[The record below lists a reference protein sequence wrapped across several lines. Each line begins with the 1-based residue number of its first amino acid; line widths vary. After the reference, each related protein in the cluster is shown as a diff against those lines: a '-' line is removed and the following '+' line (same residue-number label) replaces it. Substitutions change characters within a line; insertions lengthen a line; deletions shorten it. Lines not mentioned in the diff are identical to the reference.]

1 MASRRPRSRRFFVCW
16 GKERALGGYVRI
28 IIVAGG
34 STPSGEVWRRW
45 VREGDRM
52 IGADGGA
59 SHALARGLTLD
70 LVIGDM
76 DSLADGD
83 RALLQAEGCQF
94 VVHPRAKD
102 QTDLELALTYA
113 AGEGASE
120 IVVLGAFGGRLDHTL
135 ANVLL
140 LGLPQLEQVLVWL
153 VDDRGEMV
161 LAQSGRRVT
170 VEGHLGDLVSLL
182 PLAGDASGVTTTGLA
197 WELEGDSLCF
207 GSSRG
212 VSNEMTAPEAC
223 IEVEEGLVL
232 VVHGRSLKD

>member
-1 MASRRPRSRRFFVCW
+1 
-16 GKERALGGYVRI
+16 VRT

-34 STPSGEVWRRW
+34 SPPSGEVWRRRL
-45 VREGDRM
+45 REGDRI

-59 SHALARGLTLD
+59 SHALARGLTPD

-83 RALLQAEGCQF
+83 RALLEAKGCQF

-102 QTDLELALTYA
+102 ETDLELALTYA
-113 AGEGASE
+113 AAKGAPE

-135 ANVLL
+135 ANILL
-140 LGLPQLEQVLVWL
+140 LALPQLDQVPVWL
-153 VDDRGEMV
+153 VDDWEEIV

-170 VEGHLGDLVSLL
+170 VEGQIGDLVSLL

-197 WELEGDSLCF
+197 WELEGDRLCF

-212 VSNEMTAPEAC
+212 VSNEMTAPEAG

-232 VVHGRSLKD
+232 VVHSRSLED

>member
-1 MASRRPRSRRFFVCW
+1 LLFG
-16 GKERALGGYVRI
+16 GKVRIAGGYVRT

-34 STPSGEVWRRW
+34 SPPSGEVWRRW
-45 VREGDRM
+45 VREGDRI

-59 SHALARGLTLD
+59 SHALAWGLTPD

-76 DSLADGD
+76 DSLAGGD

-113 AGEGASE
+113 PGEGARE

-135 ANVLL
+135 ANILL
-140 LGLPQLEQVLVWL
+140 LALPQLDQVSVRL
-153 VDDRGEMV
+153 VDDREEMV
-161 LAQSGRRVT
+161 LAQPGQRVA
-170 VEGHLGDLVSLL
+170 VEGQIGDLVSLL

-197 WELEGDSLCF
+197 WELEGDRLCF

-212 VSNEMTAPEAC
+212 VSNEMTAPEAG
-223 IEVEEGLVL
+223 IEVEEGLLL
-232 VVHGRSLKD
+232 VVHGRSVDG